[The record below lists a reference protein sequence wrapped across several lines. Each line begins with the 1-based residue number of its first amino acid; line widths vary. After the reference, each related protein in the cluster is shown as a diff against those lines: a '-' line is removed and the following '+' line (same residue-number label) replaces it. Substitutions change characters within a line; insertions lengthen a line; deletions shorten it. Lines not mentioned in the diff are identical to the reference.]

1 MTNRAQRRSTGL
13 VIVSTGFVLL
23 WIIIAAVPFLWTL
36 WGSFKV
42 QGDFFSKA
50 DWANA
55 IFGVRTVIE
64 TGDFFTANGYIGAW
78 VEHGFG
84 ESVINTSIIVVST
97 VIISL
102 TLGTLGG
109 YALARSGFKYS
120 FWILMLALV
129 FRAAWLYLHKK
140 QRLHIRFTGA

>member
-1 MTNRAQRRSTGL
+1 MSNPAQRRSTSL
-13 VIVSTGFVLL
+13 AIISTGFVVL
-23 WIIIAAVPFLWTL
+23 WIMIAAAPFLWTL

-50 DWANA
+50 DWTNA
-55 IFGVRTVIE
+55 LYGVRTMVE
-64 TGDFFTANGYIGAW
+64 TGDFFTFSGYYGAW

-84 ESVINTSIIVVST
+84 VSVINTLIVVVST

-109 YALARSGFKYS
+109 YALDQYLSILSGF
-120 FWILMLALV
+120 LCLL
-129 FRAAWLYLHKK
+129 
-140 QRLHIRFTGA
+140 